1 MKNSHQF
8 LPLDSVIC
16 QTITNQT
23 YKIYLFASL
32 ATKGY
37 REVNIN
43 KSSTLAYWEKILTR
57 YSFSGFISTH
67 SAVKV

>member
-16 QTITNQT
+16 QTITNQI
-23 YKIYLFASL
+23 YQIYLFASL
-32 ATKGY
+32 ATKEY

-43 KSSTLAYWEKILTR
+43 KSSTLADWEKYR
-57 YSFSGFISTH
+57 N
-67 SAVKV
+67 